1 MDKHL
6 LVKALLSTL
15 ICTSLSSM
23 AAPLGGA
30 ASDSAS
36 ASQAGQQG
44 DAGALARAQQ
54 KFTHAL
60 QVTRRFDAQA
70 VQEGMTSENWRFAM
84 IANLMKGSEQSFSQ
98 VEGAA
103 SYASAVS
110 ASVQVAT
117 QANSTATASEAKSLG
132 GATTDLVYIPIN
144 PCRTA
149 DTRLGT
155 QVNALTPTDFNF
167 DAVNTGALA
176 CSVANSIPG
185 GAVIPAALAANI
197 TIDDKLLTGFP
208 TGSFLAVYPQGG
220 TAGSSWVNFS
230 PGEIIANSG
239 VISINQSTGFFTVLT
254 SAPAQVVVDVYGVF
268 VAPQATALNCTTVSN
283 TTALSL
289 LSPTTVTTQ
298 CAAGY
303 TMVGG
308 GCSSTTLLG
317 AILGT
322 GPSDAFQSGAN
333 NYTCD
338 YNALGA
344 LGILGNGTAHATCC
358 RTPGR

>member
-6 LVKALLSTL
+6 LMKALLSML

-23 AAPLGGA
+23 AAPQA
-30 ASDSAS
+30 NVDPDSA
-36 ASQAGQQG
+36 
-44 DAGALARAQQ
+44 ALVRAQQ
-54 KFTHAL
+54 KFAHAL
-60 QVTRRFDAQA
+60 QITDRFSAQIQRGSA
-70 VQEGMTSENWRFAM
+70 TDENWRFAM
-84 IANLMKGSEQSFSQ
+84 IANLMRSSEPGFSQ
-98 VEGAA
+98 VESAPNYTDA
-103 SYASAVS
+103 LSASAQLAMAGSS
-110 ASVQVAT
+110 AT
-117 QANSTATASEAKSLG
+117 TASLAKSLG
-132 GATTDLVYIPIN
+132 DTTGDLVYVPIN
-144 PCRTA
+144 PCRIM
-149 DTRLGT
+149 DTRAVGT
-155 QVNALTPTDFNF
+155 PIASATPTNVSY
-167 DAVNTGALA
+167 DAVNTGHLA
-176 CSVANSIPG
+176 CSVSAAIPG
-185 GAVIPAALAANI
+185 GPFTPTAIAANVTVDETFI
-197 TIDDKLLTGFP
+197 TGFTP
-208 TGSFLAVYPQGG
+208 GSFLAVYPQGG
-220 TAGSSWVNFS
+220 TAGSSLLNFA
-230 PGEIIANSG
+230 PGQTVANSG
-239 VISINQSTGFFTVLT
+239 VITINQSNGQFTILT
-254 SAPAQVVVDVYGVF
+254 NASAQVVIDVYGVF
-268 VAPQATALNCTTVSN
+268 VPPQKSALDCTTVSN
-283 TTALSL
+283 TSALSL